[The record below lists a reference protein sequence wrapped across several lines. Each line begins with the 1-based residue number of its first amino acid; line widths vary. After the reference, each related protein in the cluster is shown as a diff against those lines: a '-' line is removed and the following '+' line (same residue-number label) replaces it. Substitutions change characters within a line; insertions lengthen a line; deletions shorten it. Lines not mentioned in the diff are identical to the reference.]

1 MACHRL
7 FELSGCWR
15 TLDFQLQW
23 ISEKYC
29 RNTSS
34 LHSWVCII
42 NDLSELSLDGD
53 EVALRVAGNLLFVTR
68 GRGRESINSF
78 RKGIDYSPKHMF
90 TLVMSSLQSQM
101 LHKDFGEKENFWLD
115 FNCLPIYVFGM
126 LASALPFEVS
136 PEP

>member
-78 RKGIDYSPKHMF
+78 RRGIDYSPKHMF
-90 TLVMSSLQSQM
+90 TLVMSSL
-101 LHKDFGEKENFWLD
+101 
-115 FNCLPIYVFGM
+115 
-126 LASALPFEVS
+126 
-136 PEP
+136 